1 MSEEKKVIVYPDA
14 PKTVNDVSAK
24 FIIDFL
30 KDKLATGEVDKVK
43 VAEYAKKLEAAEK
56 KAGKATIGTFN
67 EVRKDF
73 IKDYYPDLLKKKKN
87 NKPTFLD
94 ELKALAK

>member
-1 MSEEKKVIVYPDA
+1 MGEKKKVVVYPA
-14 PKTVNDVSAK
+14 TPNTVNDVSAK

-30 KDKLATGEVDKVK
+30 KDKLDTSAIDKSIVLGY
-43 VAEYAKKLEAAEK
+43 VKKLEAAEK

-67 EVRKDF
+67 EVRKEF

-87 NKPTFLD
+87 NKPTFLQ

>member
-1 MSEEKKVIVYPDA
+1 MSEEKKVVNYPDT

-30 KDKLATGEVDKVK
+30 KDKLTTGEVTKAK
-43 VAEYAKKLEAAEK
+43 VAEYVKKLEAAEK

-67 EVRKDF
+67 EVRKEF
-73 IKDYYPDLLKKKKN
+73 IKDYYPELLKKKKS
-87 NKPTFLD
+87 NKPTFLQ
-94 ELKALAK
+94 ELKSLAK

>member
-1 MSEEKKVIVYPDA
+1 MSEKKKVVVYPA
-14 PKTVNDVSAK
+14 TPNTVNDVSAK

-30 KDKLATGEVDKVK
+30 KDKLDKKAIDKSIVLGY
-43 VAEYAKKLEAAEK
+43 VKKLEAAEK

-67 EVRKDF
+67 EVRKEF

-87 NKPTFLD
+87 NKPTFLQ

>member
-1 MSEEKKVIVYPDA
+1 MSEEKKVVIYPDT

-30 KDKLATGEVDKVK
+30 KDKLDKGEIDKTV
-43 VAEYAKKLEAAEK
+43 VMGYVKKLEAAEK

-67 EVRKDF
+67 EVRKEF

-87 NKPTFLD
+87 NKPTFLQ

>member
-1 MSEEKKVIVYPDA
+1 MAEEKKTVVYPDD
-14 PKTVNDVSAK
+14 PKTTNDVSAK

-30 KDKLATGEVDKVK
+30 KDKLATGEVEKAKVL
-43 VAEYAKKLEAAEK
+43 EYVNKLEAAEK

-67 EVRKDF
+67 EVRKEF
-73 IKDYYPDLLKKKKN
+73 IKDFYPSLNKKKKN
-87 NKPTFLD
+87 TKPTFLQ